1 MTAPVGASRA
11 FSHVCMCVSDIAL
24 STRFYSEALGFRVAE
39 AYTFENE
46 PKALME
52 ITGELKFRSQFL
64 RLDGMRLE
72 LFCFD
77 APPTINPG
85 PRRPMHTLGFTHLAV
100 RVGDLDEAGAKVEA
114 LGGKVLAHTLTRV
127 AMPGYECRMIY
138 CVDPDGQRI
147 ELLWMPP
154 EIQLS

>member
-1 MTAPVGASRA
+1 MANAVPATRA
-11 FSHVCMCVSDIAL
+11 FSHVCMCVSDMER
-24 STRFYSEALGFRVAE
+24 STRFYCEALGFTRAE
-39 AYTFENE
+39 AYSFENE
-46 PKALME
+46 PKELME

-72 LFCFD
+72 LFCFA

-100 RVGDLDEAGAKVEA
+100 RVGDLAEAGAKVEA
-114 LGGKVLAHTLTRV
+114 LGGKVLEHTHTRV
-127 AMPGYECRMIY
+127 AMPGYECRMVY
-138 CVDPDGQRI
+138 CIDPDGQRI